1 MKNITFI
8 GSGNV
13 VTILSYELKQKGYN
27 IVEIWSNTEKSAKTL
42 ANKLSCDYTTKLDN
56 LKICDLFIVSVK
68 DEFVHEVIKSIPKL
82 KIPIVHTSGSVGIDI
97 FSNKKNF
104 GVFYPLQTFTKDVN
118 IDFNNLPIF
127 IEANN
132 KILEKKLVKIAKSI
146 SSNIHLIDSIQRSK
160 IHIAAVI
167 SCNFSNHMLSIAEHL
182 MSKNNLNFNL
192 LKPLIEQ
199 TFKKALIKSPK
210 KVQTGPAIRNDYQTI
225 EKHIDYL
232 SDEENISEIYKMI
245 SNNIMFLNNN
255 E

>member
-1 MKNITFI
+1 
-8 GSGNV
+8 
-13 VTILSYELKQKGYN
+13 
-27 IVEIWSNTEKSAKTL
+27 
-42 ANKLSCDYTTKLDN
+42 
-56 LKICDLFIVSVK
+56 
-68 DEFVHEVIKSIPKL
+68 
-82 KIPIVHTSGSVGIDI
+82 
-97 FSNKKNF
+97 
-104 GVFYPLQTFTKDVN
+104 
-118 IDFNNLPIF
+118 
-127 IEANN
+127 
-132 KILEKKLVKIAKSI
+132 
-146 SSNIHLIDSIQRSK
+146 
-160 IHIAAVI
+160 
-167 SCNFSNHMLSIAEHL
+167 